1 MGEIKNII
9 ESNLTECLNDCVF
22 NPIVTHK
29 CLPFVSP
36 SSRESIK
43 NYLKNDNLNNSKDL
57 WRNLLIDSI
66 CILKINDNREKIYND
81 SKENLQL
88 FIDNFENIRKT
99 SSYGIDEI
107 GMYFDDFIE
116 FESVL
121 YGTDKHYRDHVK
133 HVLQVWA
140 IGIGLIN
147 SNEIIFKDGYIVKNN
162 KDFHFQIDVEEEL
175 KSVSEGDINTINF
188 IKKQP
193 YISKS
198 ELWAMWTI
206 IALCHDLGYPIE
218 KTSEINKQA
227 KKIISHFG
235 NMNFSELNYSFDIF
249 NSFLVDKFLNI
260 ISSKAKLNSQKT
272 SIQTKYRDKISKSL
286 EDYKHGV
293 FSSLLIF
300 KNLTYFLETDYS
312 TTHENLSDED
322 LRQFH
327 IRKEILR
334 SIASHTC
341 PKVYHLEL
349 NTLSFLLILC
359 DELQEWN
366 RPKFN
371 ELRDNEHSQ
380 APERVEIKKFDMEN
394 DQCVHI
400 EFTYK
405 FVYNESFGSYFVFN
419 KFKNIHNLL
428 RSAKDDNTRKIIF
441 DWDILFSDKKFNL
454 SFDSRRNSF
463 EFMKVSEFKL
473 ESELWVLEKDN
484 LSIY

>member
-1 MGEIKNII
+1 MAEIKSII
-9 ESNLTECLNDCVF
+9 ESNLKECLNDCVF
-22 NPIVTHK
+22 NPLITNK
-29 CLPFVSP
+29 SIPFI
-36 SSRESIK
+36 SSTSKKSIK
-43 NYLKNDNLNNSKDL
+43 SYLKIDNLDNSKEL
-57 WRNLLIDSI
+57 WKNLLIDSI
-66 CILKINDNREKIYND
+66 CILKVNDKRERIYKD
-81 SKENLQL
+81 SKENITL
-88 FIDNFENIRKT
+88 FNEHFENIRKS
-99 SSYGIDEI
+99 SSYGINEI
-107 GMYFDDFIE
+107 GDYFDDFIE

-147 SNEIIFKDGYIVKNN
+147 NNEIVFKDGYLAKKNL
-162 KDFHFQIDVEEEL
+162 DFHFQIDLEKEL
-175 KSVSEGDINTINF
+175 KSVNEDDLSTRNLLSKEPF
-188 IKKQP
+188 
-193 YISKS
+193 ISKS

-260 ISSKAKLNSQKT
+260 ISSKAEIELKET
-272 SIQTKYRDKISKSL
+272 SIQSKFRDKISKSL

-312 TTHENLSDED
+312 SVQKKLSDED

-334 SIASHTC
+334 AIASHTC
-341 PKVYHLEL
+341 PKVYHLEF

-371 ELRDNEHSQ
+371 ELRDNAHSQ
-380 APERVEIKKFDMEN
+380 APESVELKKYDMGEA
-394 DQCVHI
+394 QSIHI
-400 EFTYK
+400 EFIYDFDYNDK
-405 FVYNESFGSYFVFN
+405 FGEYFVFK

-428 RSAKDDNTRKIIF
+428 RSAKDDNMRKIIF
-441 DWDILFSDKKFNL
+441 DWDILFKDKKYSL

-463 EFMKVSEFKL
+463 EFMKVSEHKF
-473 ESELWVLEKDN
+473 ENDSWVLQTAD

>member
-1 MGEIKNII
+1 MGEIKNIT
-9 ESNLTECLNDCVF
+9 ESNLKECLKDCVF
-22 NPIVTHK
+22 NPIANHK
-29 CLPFVSP
+29 SLPFISAT
-36 SSRESIK
+36 SKKSIK
-43 NYLKNDNLNNSKDL
+43 TYIKNDNLINSKEL
-57 WRNLLIDSI
+57 WKNLLIDAI
-66 CILKINDNREKIYND
+66 CVLKINDSRERIYTD
-81 SKENLQL
+81 SKNDMTL
-88 FIDNFENIRKT
+88 FSSNFDRIRKT

-107 GMYFDDFIE
+107 GNYFNDFIE

-140 IGIGLIN
+140 IGIGLL
-147 SNEIIFKDGYIVKNN
+147 SSCEFVFKDGYIVRNN
-162 KDFHFQIDVEEEL
+162 EDFHFQIDVERLANETDG
-175 KSVSEGDINTINF
+175 SRNF
-188 IKKQP
+188 VERSP

-260 ISSKAKLNSQKT
+260 ISSKAKIESRKT

-312 TTHENLSDED
+312 SINEELTDED

-341 PKVYHLEL
+341 PKVYHLEF

-371 ELRDNEHSQ
+371 ELRDNVHSQ
-380 APERVEIKKFDMEN
+380 APDKVELKRFEMAGE
-394 DQCVHI
+394 QCIHI
-400 EFTYK
+400 EFTYT
-405 FVYNESFGSYFVFN
+405 FDFNEEFSKYLVFN

-428 RSAKDDNTRKIIF
+428 RSAKDDNMRKIIF

-463 EFMKVSEFKL
+463 DFMKVSEFRIEN
-473 ESELWVLEKDN
+473 ESWVLEKDD